1 MTDIVFIGEAWGEY
15 EQRFQTPFVGPAGQE
30 LARMLSQAGFGNEPL
45 PYNYVSSVRMIPY
58 WERCNFTFLN
68 VFNERPAKNNVEK
81 FYARPADNVP
91 LDKKLPPRRFG
102 TTTSYVRQEYA
113 YHVYDLHE
121 KLAEL
126 KPNCIVALG
135 NTALWALRL
144 TPAIGKLRGSIIE
157 SKWGKV
163 VPTFHPA
170 AVLRNWAN
178 RTIAVLDLNKARR
191 EAKKK
196 GVQLLE
202 RIIWTEPT
210 LDDLYLWWE
219 EHGSK
224 AEELAVDIETVRRV
238 QVAEIGFASSPTMAL
253 HIPFVYKDGNEYI
266 SYWPDA
272 ETEAKAWDFVEMVF
286 RSDVPK
292 LGQNVCQ
299 YDSYFMA
306 KALGIPLLNIKNDT
320 MTMAHCWQP
329 ELEKSLGFLGSIFLT
344 EREWKSIR
352 THTDKEDF

>member
-1 MTDIVFIGEAWGEY
+1 MTSIVFIGEAWGEH

-30 LARMLSQAGFGNEPL
+30 LARMLSQAGFGNERL
-45 PYNYVSSVRMIPY
+45 PYNFVSSVRMIPY
-58 WERCNFTFLN
+58 WQRYDFVFLN
-68 VFNERPAKNNVEK
+68 AFNERPVQNNIET
-81 FYARPADNVP
+81 FYAKPADKVP

-102 TTTSYVRQEYA
+102 TTNKYLRAEYSYHIHELR
-113 YHVYDLHE
+113 E
-121 KLAEL
+121 KLLQL
-126 KPNCIVALG
+126 KPNVIVPLG
-135 NTALWALRL
+135 NTALWALGI
-144 TPAIGKLRGSIIE
+144 TPAIGKLRGSIIDT
-157 SKWGKV
+157 KYGKV
-163 VPTFHPA
+163 VPTYHPA
-170 AVLRNWAN
+170 AVIRNWSQ

-191 EAKKK
+191 ESKFPGTK
-196 GVQLLE
+196 LLE
-202 RIIWTEPT
+202 RIIWTKPT
-210 LDDLYLWWE
+210 IDDLYLWWE

-224 AEELAVDIETVRRV
+224 AAELAVDIETVRRC

-253 HIPFVYKDGNEYI
+253 HIPFVYKDGGQYI

-272 ETEAKAWDFVEMVF
+272 KTETEAWDFVEMVF
-286 RSDVPK
+286 KSSVPK

-306 KALGIPLLNIKNDT
+306 KALGIPLLNIANDT
-320 MTMAHCWQP
+320 MTLAHCWQP